1 MLRGLLYA
9 LALIVW
15 VGPSVV
21 YPQWTG
27 WVYTRQ
33 SISVYGGKEP
43 PGGLPMIWLKVP
55 VSPARAPLWNP
66 PGYLMNPNADVPR
79 RWPWQPRSTTS
90 YMEPA
95 LGGIGFQITW
105 GVLVLGLVFGW
116 SYPFRARPPDY
127 TAGVAIGAALGIVLG
142 WILLLPLWSGY
153 GFSAA
158 ILFTLTL
165 AGSLYGV
172 RGVRRVRR
180 LGDAATVIA
189 SEGYAGLVVQGLWFV
204 GGVMLGVKSQGLVWE
219 AAEGA
224 SRRFGWPLERDPTF
238 GTYSNAPAIDAA
250 AALCGI
256 AALIVAAMRRRRG
269 PRALALGL
277 ALAAIALTALALS

>member
-1 MLRGLLYA
+1 MLRGFSYA

-15 VGPSVV
+15 VGASVV

-43 PGGLPMIWLKVP
+43 PGGLPMIWLQVP

-66 PGYLMNPNADVPR
+66 PGYLKNPNADVPR

-95 LGGIGFQITW
+95 VGRIGFQITC
-105 GVLVLGLVFGW
+105 GVLVLGLIFGLLF
-116 SYPFRARPPDY
+116 PFRAPPPDY

-142 WILLLPLWSGY
+142 WILLLPLWNGY
-153 GFSAA
+153 GFGAA
-158 ILFTLTL
+158 ILSTLTL
-165 AGSLYGV
+165 AGALHGV

-180 LGDAATVIA
+180 PGEAATVIA
-189 SEGYAGLVVQGLWFV
+189 SEGYAGLVVQVLWFV
-204 GGVMLGVKSQGLVWE
+204 GGVMLGASQLLIWE

-256 AALIVAAMRRRRG
+256 AALIVAVMRWRRG

>member
-1 MLRGLLYA
+1 MLRGFLYA

-15 VGPSVV
+15 VGPSVL

-90 YMEPA
+90 YMEPS
-95 LGGIGFQITW
+95 LGGIGFQITH
-105 GVLVLGLVFGW
+105 GVLVLGLIFGW

-142 WILLLPLWSGY
+142 WILLLLLWSGY
-153 GFSAA
+153 GSRSATRRSGYRHR
-158 ILFTLTL
+158 IRGIRGLGR
-165 AGSLYGV
+165 AGALV
-172 RGVRRVRR
+172 RWWSDVGSHVPRSRVGSGRR
-180 LGDAATVIA
+180 GIA
-189 SEGYAGLVVQGLWFV
+189 SF
-204 GGVMLGVKSQGLVWE
+204 S
-219 AAEGA
+219 
-224 SRRFGWPLERDPTF
+224 
-238 GTYSNAPAIDAA
+238 
-250 AALCGI
+250 
-256 AALIVAAMRRRRG
+256 
-269 PRALALGL
+269 
-277 ALAAIALTALALS
+277 LAARTRSNVWNILQRTRY